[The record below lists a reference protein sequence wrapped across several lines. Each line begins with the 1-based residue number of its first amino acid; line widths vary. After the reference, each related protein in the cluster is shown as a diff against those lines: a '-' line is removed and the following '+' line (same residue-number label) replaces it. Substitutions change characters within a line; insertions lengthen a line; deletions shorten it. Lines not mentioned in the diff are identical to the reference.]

1 MGLKQKQW
9 VDLASYFTGVGDIPD
24 SALSLALV
32 SVSTIFC
39 SNFSKETLLMTQTV
53 WQFQLTQIFC
63 KINDTDST
71 PTGYPEVIL
80 VILRYE

>member
-32 SVSTIFC
+32 SVLTILGFKC
-39 SNFSKETLLMTQTV
+39 KETLLMTQTV
-53 WQFQLTQIFC
+53 WLFQLTQVFC
-63 KINDTDST
+63 KINDTEST